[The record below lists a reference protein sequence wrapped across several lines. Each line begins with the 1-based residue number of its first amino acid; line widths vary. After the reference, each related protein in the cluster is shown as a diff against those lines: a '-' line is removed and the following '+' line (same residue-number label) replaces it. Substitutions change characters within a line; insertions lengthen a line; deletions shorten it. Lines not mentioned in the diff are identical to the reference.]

1 MITYSENYLYGFET
15 KEIDNQALY
24 GDCIHAEKIILRYFP
39 QKENGWYGNK
49 TSAANQQYNLLTF
62 PSKHLNQLYHLL
74 VKHINP
80 LLEQET
86 TYMIKSWMNVY
97 RKGDQVSMHRHWPSE
112 CKAWHGFYC
121 VNVGENESETIYK
134 IPNIENEIHIT
145 SKNGLIVI
153 GKSDGDRHGSS
164 AWTKMDNFRI
174 TLAFDIVPVD
184 FLNIDHIN
192 HFIPFKFK
200 NYK

>member
-24 GDCIHAEKIILRYFP
+24 GDCIHAEQIILGYFP
-39 QKENGWYGNK
+39 QKESGWYGNK
-49 TSAANQQYNLLTF
+49 TSAANRQYNLLTF

-74 VKHINP
+74 VKNIAP
-80 LLEQET
+80 LLEEQKA
-86 TYMIKSWMNVY
+86 YMIKSWMNVY
-97 RKGDQVSMHRHWPSE
+97 RKDDKISMHSHWPSE

-134 IPNIENEIHIT
+134 IPNVKDEIHIT

-153 GKSDGDRHGSS
+153 GKSDGDKHRSS
-164 AWTKMDNFRI
+164 AWTKTDNFRI
-174 TLAFDIVPVD
+174 TLAFDIVPID
-184 FLNIDHIN
+184 FLIDAPIN

>member
-1 MITYSENYLYGFET
+1 MIIYSENYLYGFET

-24 GDCIHAEKIILRYFP
+24 GDCIHAEQIILRYFP

-49 TSAANQQYNLLTF
+49 TSAAHQQYNLLTF

-97 RKGDQVSMHRHWPSE
+97 HKGEQVSMHRHWPS
-112 CKAWHGFYC
+112 KFKVWHGFYC
-121 VNVGENESETIYK
+121 VNVGEKLSETIYK
-134 IPNIENEIHIT
+134 IPHVKDEIHIE
-145 SKNGLIVI
+145 SKNGLIVF
-153 GKSDGDRHGSS
+153 GKSDGDEHRSS
-164 AWTKMDNFRI
+164 VWTEKDYCRI
-174 TLAFDIVPVD
+174 TLAFDNVPVEN
-184 FLNIDHIN
+184 LKINHIN
-192 HFIPFKFK
+192 HYIPFKV
-200 NYK
+200 